1 MILDLR
7 RQVMTQL
14 QITGLEVSRVNG
26 NTGRVKDGFP
36 TVNLSSPCYIMI
48 FLVRKESRIEKL
60 SLDFDVID
68 HLPPEQWEGAVR
80 SEDLAWFRPNFPE
93 RGAIIAKNWMP
104 R

>member
-48 FLVRKESRIEKL
+48 FLVRKESRLKKL
-60 SLDFDVID
+60 SLDLDVID
-68 HLPPEQWEGAVR
+68 HLSPEQWEGAVR
-80 SEDLAWFRPNFPE
+80 SEDLPWFWLTFPA
-93 RGAIIAKNWMP
+93 RGAIIARSCMP
-104 R
+104 T